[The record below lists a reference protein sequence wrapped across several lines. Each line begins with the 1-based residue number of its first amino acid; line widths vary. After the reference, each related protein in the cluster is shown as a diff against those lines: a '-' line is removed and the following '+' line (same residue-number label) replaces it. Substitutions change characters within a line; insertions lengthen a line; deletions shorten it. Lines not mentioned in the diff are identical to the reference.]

1 MAADGSIIIDTKID
15 ASGMRDYVAEL
26 KNLEKEAKK
35 TDAAI
40 ESMRAKMGRHLE
52 LGGSTEDRQYRRMQ
66 YDLAQLEIK
75 QADVEE
81 AIERT
86 TNAYNS
92 ATQVSLENT
101 KEEVQNS
108 EEKTQALDRVRESV
122 RKVGEESEKAQ
133 KKASRHHGLS
143 LKRILAYSLGIH
155 GLHSVFSKMRSAA
168 KEAFGELA
176 KANPQFGA
184 ALDSFKGALETLKM
198 NVGAAIMP
206 IAEAVLPILTQLANM
221 LSIAAVKVQEFFAAL
236 TGKTTIQKVKSVGNA
251 VAGVGG
257 AVEKALAA
265 YDKLDVIS
273 SSKGGGGGSGGSGGY
288 GGYGG
293 SGIEW
298 ETQDITQSKAY
309 KLAQDLKWMVT
320 SPDSKVANFLVK
332 SAETLVEAGEIVQGT
347 VKHHDDILE
356 MFIDENPAQIIEDYM
371 NATNGLPEFI
381 RGLGKAFLSA
391 QVGAAKFGES
401 LAEVNMQTKKD
412 GGIISML
419 TDGNQDE
426 IMEDY
431 YNAVSG
437 LPKGLQKF
445 GAFFLNMEGVAS
457 TFGAGLADSIHG
469 EVKKAEPQIMY
480 EADAVANKLKQRM
493 ARYRDALRAEDEE
506 QQKKESEKINEL
518 VARYAKAGGNLAALE
533 YLNAYDLEFKI
544 RLDSDGNS
552 YIEWI
557 NSLSDQMAEQ
567 AAEAGKRAGNGFL
580 NAWEAVLKTG
590 ESLSSG
596 VKSAVSDLADK
607 AVSIV
612 SKVAPTT
619 AIPAIAAGTVTP
631 TSTAKATAAS
641 VTSGISSLTGGMNN
655 VVNLVLNGKQIA
667 QAVWDENEKKYK
679 QTGV

>member
-1 MAADGSIIIDTKID
+1 MAADGSIIIDTQID
-15 ASGMRDYVAEL
+15 SSGMRDFVAEL
-26 KNLEKEAKK
+26 KNLEKESEK
-35 TDAAI
+35 TNAAI
-40 ESMRAKMGRHLE
+40 DKMRQKMGRYLE
-52 LGGSTEDRQYRRMQ
+52 LGGKSDDKTYMRMQ
-66 YDLAQLEIK
+66 YDLAQLEMK
-75 QADVEE
+75 QADLTDAIEDTTKVYKTYQATAVEE
-81 AIERT
+81 YEEEATAQERKISLWERVKLKISEVGNAIE
-86 TNAYNS
+86 NHS
-92 ATQVSLENT
+92 Q
-101 KEEVQNS
+101 
-108 EEKTQALDRVRESV
+108 
-122 RKVGEESEKAQ
+122 KAQ
-133 KKASRHHGLS
+133 KHHGLS
-143 LKRILAYSLGIH
+143 LKRILLYSLGIR
-155 GLHSVFSKMRSAA
+155 GIYSVFSKLRSAA
-168 KEAFGELA
+168 KEAFNELA

-184 ALDSFKGALETLKM
+184 ALNGFKDSLQTLKM
-198 NVGAAIMP
+198 NVGAALMP
-206 IAEAVLPILTQLANM
+206 IAELVLPLLTQLANA
-221 LSIAAVKVQEFFAAL
+221 LSLAAIKVQEFFASF
-236 TGKTTIQKVKSVGNA
+236 TGKTTITKVKNVGKA

-257 AVEKALAA
+257 SIEKALAA
-265 YDKLDVIS
+265 YDKLDVIT
-273 SSKGGGGGSGGSGGY
+273 SSKGGSGGGSGGA

-332 SAETLVEAGEIVQGT
+332 TAETLVEAGEIVQGT

-371 NATNGLPEFI
+371 NATSGLPEFV

-426 IMEDY
+426 IMENY

-445 GAFFLNMEGVAS
+445 GAFFLNMEGVAA

-506 QQKKESEKINEL
+506 MQKKESERINEL
-518 VARYAKAGGNLAALE
+518 VARYAESGGNLAALA

-544 RLDSDGNS
+544 RMDSDGNS

-557 NSLSDQMAEQ
+557 NALSDQMAEQ

-580 NAWEAVLKTG
+580 NAWEAVLQTG

-607 AVSIV
+607 AVSLV

-641 VTSGISSLTGGMNN
+641 VTSGVSSLAGGMNN

-679 QTGV
+679 QTGG